1 MAKTNVNRHSTRF
14 STNNKD

>member
-1 MAKTNVNRHSTRF
+1 MAKTNVNRQSTRF